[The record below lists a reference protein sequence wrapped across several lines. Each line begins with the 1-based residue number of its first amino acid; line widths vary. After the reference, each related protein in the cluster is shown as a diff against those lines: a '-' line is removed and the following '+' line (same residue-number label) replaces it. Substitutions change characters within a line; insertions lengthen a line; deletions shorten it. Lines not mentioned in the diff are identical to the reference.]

1 MREFLLKQG
10 LPDKLLDEVE
20 AFRAYYKLDD
30 QYIDRIPQPRYSLA
44 RLSAKTFL
52 PVALGPDNKTLYPA
66 SIPAINFAQT
76 WPP

>member
-30 QYIDRIPQPRYSLA
+30 QYIDRIPQPRYSYYGGQ
-44 RLSAKTFL
+44 
-52 PVALGPDNKTLYPA
+52 V
-66 SIPAINFAQT
+66 
-76 WPP
+76 